1 MLTVYKASA
10 GSGKTFRL
18 VVEYLKLIL
27 ENPFNYRHILAV
39 TFTNKATNEMKSRI
53 LEQLNFIAIGKDS
66 ATIQQIQKETD
77 YSEQFIRSRAQQVLK
92 NILHDYNR
100 FSINTIDSF
109 TQKVIKSFNR
119 ELGISP
125 NFTLELDTDMI
136 LEEAVQRL
144 FSKIGE
150 DKNLLDWLREYSRER
165 IEENFSQ
172 QLDIEIKKLGT
183 ELFKER
189 FQEFFPEN
197 GETVYTR
204 ENLENFVKDVQKL
217 KTSFEATLKNKGKE
231 VISAITKNELSF
243 SDFSYGINGIG
254 GFFQHLSEG
263 NFYDSKDNYRLKS
276 SRIISCKYDTSKWV
290 SKKHKREQ
298 EIKKLIENELIGS
311 LENIFEW
318 SASEFP
324 RYNTALAVLKQIR
337 TLGILIDLKEE
348 IKDLLHEKG
357 ILPLSDSNLLL
368 SKIIGQSD
376 SPFVYEKIGNY
387 YHHFMLDEF
396 QDTSGLQWQNF
407 RPLVIN
413 SLAEGNDNLIVGD
426 VKQSIYRWRNSD
438 WNILAEK
445 LYTEFTSDQLKDET
459 LKFNFRSDRNIIEFN
474 NTIIEAF
481 VAEFENRL
489 FSEIG
494 ESESHLQRFKTIYN
508 EHLQQPGNP
517 DAPQNGFIQANF
529 LEPEDFEEL
538 TTQKLVEQVKLL
550 QDQGISA
557 EEIAILIRKN
567 SEGTKIIEAFL
578 NAAKLPGN
586 KNYNLSVLSNESLF
600 LNASKGVLFIV
611 HMLEFLVDPDDK
623 IAKATLLFMW
633 QSWLKPQLQTKGIVL
648 NKAEAQQPSLFD
660 QPETWKL
667 RKDFEAEFELEL
679 GELLENIRSKVLL
692 ASLDEA
698 VTQIASQTGIFRLEA
713 ELPFVQTLMDKAGEL
728 KSSLSNDLSNLLLW
742 WNEKGYKTSVNVN
755 EEVSSIRLLTVH
767 KSKGLEYKAVLLPFF
782 NWNTE
787 PGANQMPILWCE
799 PQSSPFNQFPLL
811 PIQSGN
817 TIKESEFAPIYFEEK
832 VNNYIDTLNLVY
844 VAFTRAK
851 SVLIVNS
858 PQPKLKKDGT
868 ESESTSMDYLF
879 YSALRNSVITQ
890 KYGKGLDSE
899 TKTFEFGSFKA
910 ESKKADENQTLL
922 IGKYAFNDFSDRI
935 KLRLSGEDFLLEGD
949 KQRSEKNIGKI
960 IHEILS
966 AIETSQDVAPACLQ
980 ALKAGKIN
988 DEEYRTIEQSISKNL
1003 QLDTVKSWFDGSFEV
1018 LNEHDLLSNSTLLRP
1033 DRIMISGDSA
1043 VVVDYKTGEKI
1054 PTKYNRQIERYAQ
1067 TLKDTGLKNVSG
1079 YLWYLS
1085 SNEVEK
1091 VCEL

>member
-53 LEQLNFIAIGKDS
+53 LEQLNFIATGKDS

-144 FSKIGE
+144 FAKIGE

-204 ENLENFVKDVQKL
+204 ENLQTFVKDVQKV
-217 KTSFEATLKNKGKE
+217 KASFEATLKNKGNQAVSEMGK
-231 VISAITKNELSF
+231 ADLTPA
-243 SDFSYGINGIG
+243 DFSGGASRSVGATLVKLANGDRP
-254 GFFQHLSEG
+254 
-263 NFYDSKDNYRLKS
+263 NFTNTVRNAAEDAE
-276 SRIISCKYDTSKWV
+276 KWV
-290 SKKHKREQ
+290 AQSKKYREDIVRVVENSLLPVLQ
-298 EIKKLIENELIGS
+298 EIIAYYDQN
-311 LENIFEW
+311 F
-318 SASEFP
+318 A
-324 RYNTALAVLKQIR
+324 RYNTAIAVLKQIR

-348 IKDLLHEKG
+348 IKELLHEKG

-445 LYTEFTSDQLKDET
+445 LYSEFTADQLRDET
-459 LKFNFRSDRNIIEFN
+459 LKYNFRSDRNIIEFN

-494 ESESHLQRFKTIYN
+494 ERDSHLQRFKTIYN
-508 EHLQQPGNP
+508 EHMQQPGNP

-529 LEPEDFEEL
+529 LEPEDFEKL

-557 EEIAILIRKN
+557 EETAILIRKN

-578 NAAKLPGN
+578 NAAKLPEN

-600 LNASKGVLFIV
+600 LNASKGVLFII

-667 RKDFEAEFELEL
+667 SKDFEAEFDLEL
-679 GELLENIRSKVLL
+679 GELLENIHSKVLL

-799 PQSSPFNQFPLL
+799 PLSSPFNQFPLL
-811 PIQSGN
+811 PVQSGN
-817 TIKESEFAPIYFEEK
+817 TMKESEFARIYFEEK

-868 ESESTSMDYLF
+868 ETESTSMDYLF
-879 YSALRNSVITQ
+879 YSALQNSVITQ
-890 KYGKGLDSE
+890 KYRKGLDSE

-910 ESKKADENQTLL
+910 EPKKADENQTLL
-922 IGKYAFNDFSDRI
+922 IGKYAFNDFSERI
-935 KLRLSGEDFLLEGD
+935 KLRLSGEDFLLESD
-949 KQRSEKNIGKI
+949 KQHSEKNIGKI

-966 AIETSQDVAPACLQ
+966 AIETVEDVSSACLQ
-980 ALKAGKIN
+980 ALKSGKIN
-988 DEEYRTIEQSISKNL
+988 EEEYQTIKQSISKNL
-1003 QLDTVKSWFDGSFEV
+1003 QLDTVKSWFDGSSEV
-1018 LNEHDLLSNSTLLRP
+1018 LNEYDLLSNSALLRP
-1033 DRIMISGDSA
+1033 DRIMISGNSA

-1067 TLKDTGLKNVSG
+1067 SLKDTGIKNVSG

>member
-27 ENPFNYRHILAV
+27 DDPYNYKHILAV

-53 LEQLNFIAIGKDS
+53 LEQLNLIANGKDS
-66 ATIQQIQKETD
+66 ATIQQLQEETE
-77 YSEQFIRSRAQQVLK
+77 YTEQFIRSRAQQVLK

-100 FSINTIDSF
+100 YSINTIDSF

-125 NFTLELDTDMI
+125 NFTVELDTEMI
-136 LEEAVQRL
+136 LEEAVQSMLAR
-144 FSKIGE
+144 IGD

-172 QLDIEIKKLGT
+172 RLDADIKRLGT
-183 ELFKER
+183 EIFKER
-189 FQEFFPEN
+189 FQEFFPED

-204 ENLENFVKDVQKL
+204 ENLNTFVKDVRKV
-217 KTSFEATLKNKGKE
+217 KANFEAILKNKGNQAVSEMEK
-231 VISAITKNELSF
+231 AELTP
-243 SDFSYGINGIG
+243 SDFSGGASRSIG
-254 GFFQHLSEG
+254 KYLLKMAEGDQLELNTTMRNCSDDAEKWVAQSKRNREEIVMIVEQHLQPVLQDIIFYFDQ
-263 NFYDSKDNYRLKS
+263 NFA
-276 SRIISCKYDTSKWV
+276 
-290 SKKHKREQ
+290 H
-298 EIKKLIENELIGS
+298 
-311 LENIFEW
+311 
-318 SASEFP
+318 
-324 RYNTALAVLKQIR
+324 YNTALAVLKQIR

-348 IKDLLHEKG
+348 IKELLHEKG

-368 SKIIGQSD
+368 KKIIGQSD

-387 YHHFMLDEF
+387 FRHFMLDEF

-407 RPLVIN
+407 KPLVIN
-413 SLAEGNDNLIVGD
+413 SLAEGHDNLIVGD

-445 LYTEFTSDQLKDET
+445 LYSEFTQGQLINET
-459 LKFNFRSDRNIIEFN
+459 LQYNFRSDRNIIEFN
-474 NTIIEAF
+474 NAIIEF
-481 VAEFENRL
+481 LVAEFENRL
-489 FSEIG
+489 FSDIENNDA
-494 ESESHLQRFKTIYN
+494 HLQRFKNIYDSYT
-508 EHLQQPGNP
+508 QQPGKK
-517 DAPQNGFIQANF
+517 DAPETGFIQANF
-529 LEPEDFEEL
+529 LENEDFS
-538 TTQKLVEQVKLL
+538 TTSIAKLIEQVKTL

-557 EEIAILIRKN
+557 EETAILIRKN

-578 NAAKLPGN
+578 NAAKQPEN
-586 KNYNLSVLSNESLF
+586 KDYNLSVLSNESLF

-611 HMLEFLVDPDDK
+611 HVLELLIDPEDK

-633 QSWLKPQLQTKGIVL
+633 QSWLKPQLCKKGIVL
-648 NKAEAQQPSLFD
+648 NGQDEQQPSLFD
-660 QPETWKL
+660 VPEEWKL
-667 RKDFEAEFELEL
+667 KRDFEDEFELEL
-679 GELLENIRSKVLL
+679 REMMEKIRSKVLL

-698 VTQIASQTGIFRLEA
+698 VTQIASLSGIFKLET

-755 EEVSSIRLLTVH
+755 EELSSIRLLTVH
-767 KSKGLEYKAVLLPFF
+767 KSKGLEFKAVLLPFF

-787 PGANQMPILWCE
+787 PGSNQLPILWCE
-799 PQSSPFNQFPLL
+799 PQSAPFNRFPLL
-811 PIQSGN
+811 PVQAGN
-817 TIKESEFAPIYFEEK
+817 TMRDSEFAPDYYEEK

-858 PQPKLKKDGT
+858 PEPRLKKDG
-868 ESESTSMDYLF
+868 SEAASTSMDYLLF
-879 YSALRNSVITQ
+879 KSLQNPGIQQ
-890 KYGKGLDSE
+890 KYNTGLDE
-899 TKTFEFGSFKA
+899 EHKVFEYGSVLA
-910 ESKKADENQTLL
+910 NSESKNENNTTV
-922 IGKYAFNDFSDRI
+922 IDKFYFNDFSERL
-935 KLRLSGEDFLLEGD
+935 KLRFSGEDFLLESES
-949 KQRSEKNIGKI
+949 QHSEKNMGKLV
-960 IHEILS
+960 HEILS
-966 AIETSQDVAPACLQ
+966 EIETSNDVSAACIK

-988 DEEYRTIEQSISKNL
+988 ENELLKIEQTINENL
-1003 QLDTVKSWFDGSFEV
+1003 GLDEVKSWFDGSFEI
-1018 LNEHDLLSNSTLLRP
+1018 LNEHDLLEKNMLLRP
-1033 DRIMISGDSA
+1033 DRIMISGKTA
-1043 VVVDYKTGEKI
+1043 LVVDYKTGEKI
-1054 PTKYNRQIERYAQ
+1054 PLKYNRQIERYAK
-1067 TLKDTGLKNVSG
+1067 TLKATGFEKVDG

>member
-27 ENPFNYRHILAV
+27 DNPHNYKHILAV

-53 LEQLNFIAIGKDS
+53 LEQLNFIANGKDS
-66 ATIQQIQKETD
+66 ATIQQLQKETE
-77 YSEQFIRSRAQQVLK
+77 YSEQHIRSRAQQVLK

-125 NFTLELDTDMI
+125 NFTVELDTEMI
-136 LEEAVQRL
+136 LEEAVQRM
-144 FSKIGE
+144 FARIGD

-172 QLDIEIKKLGT
+172 RLDADIKRLGT
-183 ELFKER
+183 EIFKER
-189 FQEFFPEN
+189 FQEFFPED

-204 ENLENFVKDVQKL
+204 ENLNTFVKDVRKV
-217 KTSFEATLKNKGKE
+217 KVTFEATLKNKGNQAVSEMEK
-231 VISAITKNELSF
+231 AELTPA
-243 SDFSYGINGIG
+243 DFSGGAARSIGKYLVKMANGDQLEVNATMRNCSDDTEKWVTQSKQNREEIVMIVE
-254 GFFQHLSEG
+254 QHLQPVLQE
-263 NFYDSKDNYRLKS
+263 
-276 SRIISCKYDTSKWV
+276 IISYFDQNFA
-290 SKKHKREQ
+290 H
-298 EIKKLIENELIGS
+298 
-311 LENIFEW
+311 
-318 SASEFP
+318 
-324 RYNTALAVLKQIR
+324 YNTALAVLKQIR

-348 IKDLLHEKG
+348 IKELLHEKG

-387 YHHFMLDEF
+387 FKHFMLDEF

-407 RPLVIN
+407 KPLVIN
-413 SLAEGNDNLIVGD
+413 SLAEGHDNLIVGD

-445 LYTEFTSDQLKDET
+445 LHSEFTPGQLNNKT
-459 LKFNFRSDRNIIEFN
+459 LQYNFRSDRNIIEFN
-474 NTIIEAF
+474 NTIIEYL

-489 FSEIG
+489 FNEIENSEA
-494 ESESHLQRFKTIYN
+494 HLQRFKNIYSA
-508 EHLQQPGNP
+508 HKQQPGKK
-517 DAPQNGFIQANF
+517 DAPKTGFIQANF
-529 LEPEDFEEL
+529 LENEDF
-538 TTQKLVEQVKLL
+538 TAASIGKLIEQVKTL

-557 EEIAILIRKN
+557 EESAILIRKN
-567 SEGTKIIEAFL
+567 SEGTQIIEAFL
-578 NAAKLPGN
+578 NAAKLPEN

-611 HMLEFLVDPDDK
+611 HVLELLVDPEDK
-623 IAKATLLFMW
+623 IAIATLLFMW
-633 QSWLKPQLQTKGIVL
+633 QSWLKPQLRKKGIVL
-648 NKAEAQQPSLFD
+648 NEQGEHQPSLFD
-660 QPETWKL
+660 EPEDWQLT
-667 RKDFEAEFELEL
+667 RDYEDEFDQEL
-679 GELLENIRSKVLL
+679 GNLMETIRSKVLL

-698 VTQIASQTGIFRLEA
+698 VTQIASISGIFKLET

-767 KSKGLEYKAVLLPFF
+767 KSKGLEFKAVLLPFF
-782 NWNTE
+782 NWSTE
-787 PGANQMPILWCE
+787 PGSNQLPILWCK
-799 PQSSPFNQFPLL
+799 PQRAPFNRFPLL
-811 PIQSGN
+811 PVQAGN
-817 TIKESEFAPIYFEEK
+817 TMKDSEFAPDYFEEK

-851 SVLIVNS
+851 SALIINS
-858 PQPKLKKDGT
+858 PEPRLRKDG
-868 ESESTSMDYLF
+868 SETASTSMDYLF
-879 YSALRNSVITQ
+879 FKALQNPGIEE
-890 KYGKGLDSE
+890 KYNTGLDE
-899 TKTFEFGSFKA
+899 EHKVFEYGSVPAGDKH
-910 ESKKADENQTLL
+910 ENENDTAV
-922 IGKYAFNDFSDRI
+922 IDKFYFNDFSERL
-935 KLRLSGEDFLLEGD
+935 KLRFSGEDFLVESD
-949 KQRSEKNIGKI
+949 SQHSEKNMGKLV
-960 IHEILS
+960 HEILS
-966 AIETSQDVAPACLQ
+966 EIETGDDVAAACTK

-988 DEEYRTIEQSISKNL
+988 ETELTEIEQTIKRNL
-1003 QLDTVKSWFDGSFEV
+1003 ELKEVGNWFDGSFEI
-1018 LNEHDLLSNSTLLRP
+1018 LNEHDLLDKNMLLRP
-1033 DRIMISGDSA
+1033 DRIMISEKTA

-1054 PTKYNRQIERYAQ
+1054 PSKYNRQIERYAK
-1067 TLKDTGLKNVSG
+1067 TLKATGFEKVDG

-1091 VCEL
+1091 VCEF